1 VSDMHKCASTADESA
16 SVTTFT
22 VTCSSDLFIKIWD
35 SENEWKNT
43 KTLSGHDH
51 SVSSVRFMPGDQYIV
66 SASRDSTIRVF
77 DVAST

>member
-1 VSDMHKCASTADESA
+1 MSDMHVCATTADESV
-16 SVTTFT
+16 SVMMFT